1 MQDALMHITA
11 SLLLI
16 TKTGNHGKKLVWFDW
31 FREMR
36 LKAREQCA
44 LCDRQRLH
52 KRLAQL
58 QAPNRPDPGR
68 ERADLLN

>member
-31 FREMR
+31 FRQMG
-36 LKAREQCA
+36 LKAGEQCA
-44 LCDRQRLH
+44 PAIGGACI
-52 KRLAQL
+52 
-58 QAPNRPDPGR
+58 GG
-68 ERADLLN
+68 